1 MITIMKKILI
11 LFLIVAVSGIT
22 ATAQKAF
29 FPSKAGIKLTYQ
41 SYDKKGKTTGQ
52 VIYTVKEVSGSG
64 DHFKVTYGIESLD
77 DKGNKLFI
85 DEVSV
90 RQEGDKMYFDMG
102 NFLNKAAFQQ
112 NGEIPPTVEISGN
125 NMEIPVVPV
134 PGVGLPDASVSM
146 AMKMGFI
153 SLKMA
158 VNITNRKVE
167 AIEDISVKGGS
178 FNAFKLTGD
187 VSGTVLGIK
196 VNSKSVEWY
205 AYGIGTVKSES
216 YDKKGNL
223 ETKME
228 LIEIQQ

>member
-1 MITIMKKILI
+1 
-11 LFLIVAVSGIT
+11 
-22 ATAQKAF
+22 
-29 FPSKAGIKLTYQ
+29 
-41 SYDKKGKTTGQ
+41 
-52 VIYTVKEVSGSG
+52 VSGSG
-64 DHFKVTYGIESLD
+64 DHFKVTYQIESLD
-77 DKGNKLFI
+77 DKGNKLYL

-90 RQEGDKMYFDMG
+90 RQEGDKMYFDMS

-112 NGEIPPTVEISGN
+112 NGEIPPTVEITGN
-125 NMEIPVVPV
+125 NMEIPLVPV
-134 PGVGLPDASVSM
+134 PGVTLPDANVSM

-178 FNAFKLTGD
+178 FNAFKISGD

-223 ETKME
+223 ETRME

>member
-1 MITIMKKILI
+1 MKKLLI
-11 LFLIVAVSGIT
+11 LLLILAVTVINAS
-22 ATAQKAF
+22 AQKAF
-29 FPSKAGIKLTYQ
+29 FPSKTGTKLTYQ
-41 SYDKKGKTTGQ
+41 SYDKKGKLAGQ
-52 VIYTVKEVSGSG
+52 VKYTVKEVSGSG
-64 DHFKVTYGIESLD
+64 DHFKVTYQIESLD
-77 DKGNKLFI
+77 EKGNKLFI

-90 RQEGDKMYFDMG
+90 RQEGDKMYFDMS

-112 NGEIPPTVEISGN
+112 NGEIPPTVEITGN
-125 NMEIPVVPV
+125 NMEIPLVPV
-134 PGVGLPDASVSM
+134 PGVPLPDASVSM

-158 VNITNRKVE
+158 VNVTNRKVE

-178 FNAFKLTGD
+178 FNAFKISGD

-196 VNSKSVEWY
+196 VNTKSIEWY

-223 ETKME
+223 ESRME
-228 LIEIQQ
+228 LVEIQQ